1 MAYTQK
7 PGRGNSKKT
16 GGGLSPMLM
25 GGSPMYQEKK
35 KDPYSGKTRAELG
48 NEIEKIGAEN
58 LRRVG
63 AERIAKSDST
73 SAADN
78 ARKLDKT
85 LSKKMAA
92 RIGNEAA
99 NKTRTEKKIPRVNR
113 GKYTDGSY
121 MVPSK
126 FGDTYTRAG
135 QLERDFPTGLITA
148 YRKSTPTKQMSKL
161 KSGKS
166 PAKQVSKMP
175 PIKTRDASPTNT
187 MERNRSGIEP
197 ASRKPK
203 GRTPDVNGTAPRPK
217 ADKKA
222 PMKMKKC

>member
-58 LRRVG
+58 SRRVG
-63 AERIAKSDST
+63 AERIAKSDSI
-73 SAADN
+73 SAANN
-78 ARKLDKT
+78 AKILDKS
-85 LSKKMAA
+85 LSKEKLG

-99 NKTRTEKKIPRVNR
+99 NKTRSEQKIPRVNR

-121 MVPSK
+121 MAPSK
-126 FGDTYTRAG
+126 LGDVYTRSG
-135 QLERDFPTGLITA
+135 KLEKDFDPKLLKA
-148 YRKSTPTKQMSKL
+148 YRKSPANQMSKL

-175 PIKTRDASPTNT
+175 TKKVSATITADIK
-187 MERNRSGIEP
+187 
-197 ASRKPK
+197 K
-203 GRTPDVNGTAPRPK
+203 GPK

>member
-7 PGRGNSKKT
+7 PGRGNSMKT
-16 GGGLSPMLM
+16 GSGISPMLM
-25 GGSPMYQEKK
+25 GSSPMKQEKK

-48 NEIEKIGAEN
+48 NEIESFAAEN
-58 LRRVG
+58 KRRVG

-73 SAADN
+73 SAANN
-78 ARKLDKT
+78 AMKLDKT
-85 LSKKMAA
+85 LSKKMAG

-99 NKTRTEKKIPRVNR
+99 NKTRGSQKIPKVNR

-121 MVPSK
+121 MAPSK
-126 FGDTYTRAG
+126 FGDVYTREG
-135 QLERDFPTGLITA
+135 QLERDFGVDLLKA
-148 YRKSTPTKQMSKL
+148 YRKAPAKQMSKL

-175 PIKTRDASPTNT
+175 AEKSTKDSMSKNKD
-187 MERNRSGIEP
+187 MVKE
-197 ASRKPK
+197 
-203 GRTPDVNGTAPRPK
+203 PK
-217 ADKKA
+217 ASKKA